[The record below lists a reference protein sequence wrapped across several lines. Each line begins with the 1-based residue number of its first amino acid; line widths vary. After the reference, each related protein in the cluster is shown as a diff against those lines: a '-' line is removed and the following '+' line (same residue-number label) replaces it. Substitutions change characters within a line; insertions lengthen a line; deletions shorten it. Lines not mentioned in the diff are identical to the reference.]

1 MSASAF
7 FAAAGTLS
15 GVAPLWRS
23 PRTSTTEKPCV
34 SDDAAPC
41 AGHIVPGTLVVIRGG
56 GCAGAVVCAE
66 PCAEITTEE
75 ATTAPIAAAARV
87 RLMKSMDVVPFMSLR
102 LKIGIED
109 PDDTRATR
117 RRELQLTELG
127 DLRAAIPRG
136 RVTCGIAKRRQMPA
150 KADAGR
156 ERQGD
161 RGGHRQRLRPER
173 RFGSPLD
180 ERREHRAAHGPRVG
194 GRETHLHIP
203 RRQRIGVSQ
212 PLP

>member
-41 AGHIVPGTLVVIRGG
+41 AGTTGQGVTRCDAGG
-56 GCAGAVVCAE
+56 AGAVACVE
-66 PCAEITTEE
+66 PCAEITTEQ
-75 ATTAPIAAAARV
+75 ATTAPNVAAARV
-87 RLMKSMDVVPFMSLR
+87 RFMKSMDVVPFMSLR

-109 PDDTRATR
+109 PDDPRATR

-127 DLRAAIPRG
+127 DLRAAVPRG
-136 RVTCGIAKRRQMPA
+136 RVTCG
-150 KADAGR
+150 
-156 ERQGD
+156 
-161 RGGHRQRLRPER
+161 
-173 RFGSPLD
+173 S
-180 ERREHRAAHGPRVG
+180 
-194 GRETHLHIP
+194 
-203 RRQRIGVSQ
+203 
-212 PLP
+212 